1 MVIELFEYLFKKF
14 LKNQILLLKEKVI
27 LGLEEI
33 FLKLFTEF
41 S

>member
-1 MVIELFEYLFKKF
+1 MVIELFEYLFKKR